1 MLAKKRVSTFSSSVS
16 FTRKNPKTASQT
28 NPLISES
35 HAAPL
40 PRCRTLCCGGWPAA
54 RPWHRLPSVSSPLSP
69 QIVRRFFSDQ
79 NRPMHSTSNMFNL
92 QPNHCA
98 GKNRALHRHTT
109 GTESAWMATVCAIA
123 ITAHSF
129 FFFFGFLILFSHPQP
144 TSFFIRWLFPP
155 PGNDP
160 PSIVIVVY
168 DPPPATPPTND
179 SPHQLPFLF
188 HHHSQGYDQSC
199 CDLVNTRYDVSASGK
214 GGIL

>member
-1 MLAKKRVSTFSSSVS
+1 MTSVS
-16 FTRKNPKTASQT
+16 FQDQNLKTASQT

-54 RPWHRLPSVSSPLSP
+54 RPWHRLPSVFSPLSP

-129 FFFFGFLILFSHPQP
+129 FFLWILDSFFTSAAIRLFSYVGC
-144 TSFFIRWLFPP
+144 LPP
-155 PGNDP
+155 PEIP
-160 PSIVIVVY
+160 QRSSLLSTTPL
-168 DPPPATPPTND
+168 PPPFPLTTHPTNF
-179 SPHQLPFLF
+179 PFSSTTT
-188 HHHSQGYDQSC
+188 HRATT
-199 CDLVNTRYDVSASGK
+199 NPAA
-214 GGIL
+214 I